1 VVTANAE
8 EDTTPSLLDP
18 EDAQAQQQQ
27 AIRVDRGAAS
37 ARASC
42 NIVNIRVRVKTVK
55 TSKLRTFRQ
64 GFAPGLDLIVRG
76 NGRRSGRDRR
86 R

>member
-1 VVTANAE
+1 MVTANAE

-42 NIVNIRVRVKTVK
+42 NTLSI
-55 TSKLRTFRQ
+55 
-64 GFAPGLDLIVRG
+64 
-76 NGRRSGRDRR
+76 
-86 R
+86 

>member
-18 EDAQAQQQQ
+18 EDAQAQQQH
-27 AIRVDRGAAS
+27 AIRVAALPPR
-37 ARASC
+37 ARPA
-42 NIVNIRVRVKTVK
+42 VRRVLRVRVKTVK